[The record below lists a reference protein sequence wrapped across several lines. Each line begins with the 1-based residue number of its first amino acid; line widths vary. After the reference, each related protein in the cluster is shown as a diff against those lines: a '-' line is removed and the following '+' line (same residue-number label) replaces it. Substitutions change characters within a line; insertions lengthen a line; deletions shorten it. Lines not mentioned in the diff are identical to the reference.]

1 MTAHLLRRI
10 AVALP
15 MLLLSTLLVF
25 LAVSYAGDPLS
36 SLRQPNIAPETLRLR
51 ARELGLDRPIWER
64 YASWL
69 GGAVRGDLGRDLNGQ
84 NVAGELGRR
93 GLVTLR
99 LAVPALALAILLAV
113 ATGFWAAVRRG
124 RLPDR
129 LIGFTVVA
137 LLTLPEFWIATVL
150 KQGGITLNRWTG
162 AEVVA
167 TLGDAPPGATGSAA
181 HLVLPVLTLALTAF
195 PLWALYQRAA
205 TIEVLDSD
213 YVLLA
218 RAKGLSRP
226 RVLLMHALRTSLT
239 PLVTMVALQIPWLVG
254 GLVVIENVFGWHGLG
269 EMLVEGVKQQDTNT
283 VLAFLL
289 VSAVLVTLLNLLA
302 DLLYGVLDPKVTHG

>member
-1 MTAHLLRRI
+1 MTGHLLRRI

-25 LAVSYAGDPLS
+25 LAVSFAGDPLS

-51 ARELGLDRPIWER
+51 AHELGLDRPVWER
-64 YASWL
+64 YANWL
-69 GGAVRGDLGRDLNGQ
+69 GGAVRGDLGHDLNGQ
-84 NVAGELGRR
+84 SVAAELSRR

-99 LAVPALALAILLAV
+99 LAVPALALAILLALT
-113 ATGFWAAVRRG
+113 TGFWAAVRRG
-124 RLPDR
+124 RWPDR
-129 LIGFTVVA
+129 LIGFAVVV

-195 PLWALYQRAA
+195 PLWSLYQRAA
-205 TIEVLDSD
+205 TLEVLDSD
-213 YVLLA
+213 YLLLA

-226 RVLLMHALRTSLT
+226 RVLLRHALRTSLT
-239 PLVTMVALQIPWLVG
+239 PLVTVVALQVPWLVG

>member
-1 MTAHLLRRI
+1 MTARLLRRI

-25 LAVSYAGDPLS
+25 LAVSYAGDPLA
-36 SLRQPNIAPETLRLR
+36 SLRRPNIPPETLRLR
-51 ARELGLDRPIWER
+51 ALELGLDRPVWER

-84 NVAGELGRR
+84 SVAAELGRR

-99 LAVPALALAILLAV
+99 LAVPALTLAILLAV

-124 RLPDR
+124 RWPDR

-167 TLGDAPPGATGSAA
+167 TLGDAPPGAAGSAA
-181 HLVLPVLTLALTAF
+181 HLVLPVLTLTLVAF

-205 TIEVLDSD
+205 TLGVLGSD
-213 YVLLA
+213 YLLLA
-218 RAKGLSRP
+218 RANGLSRS
-226 RVLLMHALRTSLT
+226 RVLLRHALRTSLT
-239 PLVTMVALQIPWLVG
+239 PLVTMAALQIPWLVG
-254 GLVVIENVFGWHGLG
+254 GLVVIENVFSWHGLG
-269 EMLVEGVKQQDTNT
+269 EMLVDGVKQQDTST

-302 DLLYGVLDPKVTHG
+302 DLLYGVLDPRVTHG

>member
-1 MTAHLLRRI
+1 MTGHLLRRI

-25 LAVSYAGDPLS
+25 LAVSFAGDPLS

-51 ARELGLDRPIWER
+51 AHELGLDRPVWER
-64 YASWL
+64 YANWL
-69 GGAVRGDLGRDLNGQ
+69 GGAVRGDLGHDLNGQ
-84 NVAGELGRR
+84 SVAAELGRR

-99 LAVPALALAILLAV
+99 LAVPALALAILLALT
-113 ATGFWAAVRRG
+113 TGFWAAVRRG
-124 RLPDR
+124 RWPDR
-129 LIGFTVVA
+129 LIGFAVVV

-195 PLWALYQRAA
+195 PLWSLYQRAA
-205 TIEVLDSD
+205 TLEVLDSD
-213 YVLLA
+213 YLLLA

-226 RVLLMHALRTSLT
+226 RVLLRHALRTSLT
-239 PLVTMVALQIPWLVG
+239 PLVTVVALQVPWLVG